1 MQYIPKVKSTS
12 RLSDG
17 VQKKQ
22 RLFSGEKRPN
32 DTVRSSSRKMQV
44 ALIHSTSERK
54 RLPRDGRQHKETR
67 PSSVSY
73 TEAKSSRGKS
83 FLSFFPTKVF
93 GSKCE
98 DRQESELIHGYWG
111 RFNEQGWN
119 SLELDGGA
127 SLVLRHLRV
136 GGVWQDTK
144 ETGGTTSATCWW
156 MATVGT
162 LQPISGVKSVWRRSA
177 LLWVT
182 TVMSSVR
189 PEQTFSCF
197 SSCWR
202 LLLLRNVILW
212 YCQYMIC
219 CCRFFFNFP
228 FSFSSLSHVSLTQ
241 FS

>member
-12 RLSDG
+12 GLSDG

-54 RLPRDGRQHKETR
+54 RLPRDGRQDKETR

-127 SLVLRHLRV
+127 PLVLRHLRV
-136 GGVWQDTK
+136 GGVWQDTRGQ
-144 ETGGTTSATCWW
+144 EVPPLPPAGRRRWGRCSQSAVLRACGGDLLCSE
-156 MATVGT
+156 
-162 LQPISGVKSVWRRSA
+162 WRQWCHRCGQS
-177 LLWVT
+177 
-182 TVMSSVR
+182 R
-189 PEQTFSCF
+189 PFPVSHHAEGCYY
-197 SSCWR
+197 C
-202 LLLLRNVILW
+202 VILYCDIVNIW
-212 YCQYMIC
+212 YVADF
-219 CCRFFFNFP
+219 FFFNFP